1 MLVSDFDYDLPE
13 DRIAQAP
20 VEPRHAARLLV
31 DRGPG
36 QAPGHHRVRDLPSL
50 LRPGDLLVVN
60 RSRVLAA
67 RLELHKPTGGR
78 VEILL
83 LEPVTAAPGHWRALV
98 RPSRRV
104 AAGTTLESGPLTI
117 TAGPDDGDGVR
128 LVELCHR
135 DRPVDATLADEVLAD
150 VGRVPLPPYIHR
162 PLEDQRRYQ
171 TVFASAPGSVAAPT
185 AGLHLTAEV
194 LDDLRVAGIDVAE
207 VELHV
212 GLDTFRPLTADD
224 PDHHRMHSE
233 RFVVDDDVLVACERA
248 ERVVAVGTTTV
259 RSLESA
265 VRGITDRTDLFIRS
279 PWEWRVVDV
288 MMTNFHLPKT
298 TLLMMIEAFIGPRWR
313 DLYGTALDH
322 DYRFLSFGDAMLLD
336 GVR

>member
-1 MLVSDFDYDLPE
+1 MLVSDFDYDLPD

-36 QAPGHHRVRDLPSL
+36 NAAEHHRVRDLPTL

-67 RLELHKPTGGR
+67 RLELRKSSGGR

-83 LEPVTAAPGHWRALV
+83 LEPVAAEPGTWRALV

-104 AAGTTLESGPLTI
+104 AAGTTLEAGPLRI
-117 TAGPDDGDGVR
+117 TAGADDGDGVR
-128 LVELCHR
+128 LVELHH
-135 DRPVDATLADEVLAD
+135 DGHPVDAALADEVLAD

-185 AGLHLTAEV
+185 AGLHLTPEV
-194 LDDLRVAGIDVAE
+194 LDDLRVAGIEVAE

-212 GLDTFRPLTADD
+212 GLDTFRPMTSDD
-224 PDHHRMHSE
+224 PDEHRMHSE
-233 RFVVDDDVLVACERA
+233 RFVVDDEVLVACERA
-248 ERVVAVGTTTV
+248 TRVVAVGTTTV

-265 VRGITDRTDLFIRS
+265 VRGITDRTDIFIRP

-288 MMTNFHLPKT
+288 MMTNFHLPRT
-298 TLLMMIEAFIGPRWR
+298 TLLMMVEAFVGSRWR
-313 DLYGTALDH
+313 ELYATALDEG
-322 DYRFLSFGDAMLLD
+322 YRFLSFGDAMLLE
-336 GVR
+336 RSR